1 LGLLNTLFATIR
13 GEPALVRLKGF
24 ETLTSVDE
32 ALGVFLDALKPKRLQ
47 SESIPIADA
56 VERVV
61 AENVLAPMDLP
72 RFDRSA
78 VDGYAIRADETF
90 KATRFEPKLLKLTRE
105 ATVRKG
111 CTKEIWTGN
120 PVPEGATA
128 VVMLEHVR
136 KLKNDIEIVT
146 PVTPGENVSRR
157 GEDIR
162 KGEIAIDAGTRVNA
176 YHVGLLAALGISEV
190 DVVRKPRVAIV
201 STGNE
206 LVELGK
212 DVSRGQIINSNRF
225 VVSGLCR
232 ELGAEPE
239 YLGIARDDEE
249 DIRKKIVEG
258 LAKAD
263 AVITTGG
270 TSVGAADLVPLVI
283 SKLDKRGIV
292 VHGVAMR
299 PGMPTALGM
308 LKRKPIFVLSGN
320 PVAAVF
326 GFEVF
331 VRPVVLRLLGVQNAP
346 RLWTKA
352 RLTGRVT
359 GALGRRVYLRI
370 KLIEQ
375 KSELHAEPVLAKG
388 SGLLSSLTK
397 ANGYVVISEDRE
409 GLEEGESVT
418 VHLFSPIAG
427 RED

>member
-1 LGLLNTLFATIR
+1 M
-13 GEPALVRLKGF
+13 VRLKGF
-24 ETLTSVDE
+24 EKLTLVDD
-32 ALGVFLDALKPKRLQ
+32 ALRSFLDVLKPKRLQ
-47 SESIPIADA
+47 SESIPIANA

-61 AENVLAPMDLP
+61 AKNLVAPMDLP
-72 RFDRSA
+72 RFDHSA
-78 VDGYAIRADETF
+78 VDGYAIRADDTF
-90 KATRFEPKLLKLTRE
+90 EATEFKPRAFKLTRE
-105 ATVRKG
+105 KIVRKG
-111 CTKEIWTGN
+111 CAKMIWTGN
-120 PVPEGATA
+120 TVPEGATA
-128 VVMLEHVR
+128 VVMLEHAR
-136 KLKNDIEIVT
+136 KLKNGIEIVK

-157 GEDIR
+157 GEDLR
-162 KGEIAIDAGTRVNA
+162 KDEIALEAGTRVNA

-190 DVVRKPRVAIV
+190 DVVRKPRIAII

-212 DVSRGQIINSNRF
+212 DPSPSQIVNSNRF
-225 VVSGLCR
+225 VISDLCR

-249 DIRKKIVEG
+249 DIRAKIVDG

-270 TSVGAADLVPLVI
+270 TSVGVADLVPLVI

-308 LKRKPIFVLSGN
+308 LKHKPVFVLSGN

-331 VRPVVLRLLGVQNAP
+331 VRPTILRLLGIQNEFRP
-346 RLWTKA
+346 WVEA
-352 RLTGRVT
+352 RLTRRAA
-359 GALGRRVYLRI
+359 GALGRRVYLRV
-370 KLIEQ
+370 KVVTR
-375 KSELHAEPVLAKG
+375 KGELLAEPVLAKG
-388 SGLLSSLTK
+388 SSILSSLTK

-409 GLEEGESVT
+409 GLERDEKVT
-418 VHLFSPIAG
+418 VHLFSPIAIE
-427 RED
+427 ED